1 MNRTNPLPHS
11 TANQGQWKP
20 VSLGARNATV
30 RIAANPTSGMPS
42 CHFRMA
48 EIGPY
53 GRPNAY
59 SLSYDPT
66 YTIPLATTGERPTD
80 PLVELAHKGEQG
92 WKQDAGKAY
101 KVP

>member
-1 MNRTNPLPHS
+1 
-11 TANQGQWKP
+11 
-20 VSLGARNATV
+20 
-30 RIAANPTSGMPS
+30 
-42 CHFRMA
+42 MA

-66 YTIPLATTGERPTD
+66 YTIPLATAGEKLPMPPVISLHRGEQGSEQEAGKANNLCPAPTYTTPLATTGERRTD
-80 PLVELAHKGEQG
+80 PLVEMAHKGEQG